1 MFDYVKGKIAEITP
15 TDIVIECGGIG
26 FHAAISLQTFSK
38 LENSQ
43 EAKLYLHHILR
54 EDEEMFYGFADKDE
68 RELFRLI
75 IAVAGIGVGTARM
88 MLPSLSCEE
97 IRHAILTEDVNRIK
111 SIKGIGIKSAQRLII
126 DLKDKIVKGEGT
138 ASSNEVLF
146 GTPDS
151 SIANEAITALVMLGF
166 AKPAVSKV
174 VNSIL
179 KEQPGATIENLI
191 KLSLK
196 KL

>member
-75 IAVAGIGVGTARM
+75 IAVSGIGVGTARM
-88 MLPSLSCEE
+88 MLSSLSCEE

-138 ASSNEVLF
+138 ASNEVLF